1 MLVILLLPIFGTALY
16 LLIGLNGHS
25 LRMRKRYEDIDRL
38 LLPML
43 PANKDVAERAA
54 ARDAAPLM

>member
-1 MLVILLLPIFGTALY
+1 MLVILP
-16 LLIGLNGHS
+16 
-25 LRMRKRYEDIDRL
+25 
-38 LLPML
+38 LPML